1 MIKLNKIK
9 TNEFLIGML
18 IITLFTF
25 GYVLVHPPVIKTTL
39 NVKITPNESVYCN
52 TSKEGKVNCYVK
64 K

>member
-1 MIKLNKIK
+1 MINIEKMNKR
-9 TNEFLIGML
+9 EFVLGIA
-18 IITLFTF
+18 IIVFCITLYTM
-25 GYVLVHPPVIKTTL
+25 LHPPVIKTTL